1 VPAEL
6 PADLVGH
13 LAFHLGAQRW
23 YARAVAPPADQVS
36 IVAAE
41 ELCPVPGSAR
51 HLYDVQVLAEGDRYQ
66 LLVGERPAGEPAD
79 FLTGRDSGM
88 IQVTDRAFY
97 YDATLDPE
105 LCLRLLR
112 VVTAGTQLAA
122 RVRPISAEQSN
133 TSLVYDDR
141 IILKLYRR
149 LTAGANPD
157 VEVTNAL
164 ARIGFPHVA
173 KPYATWQREGYDL
186 AYAQQF
192 LAGGSEGWA
201 LAQTSL
207 RDFYRTESDDP
218 MQAGGDFSI
227 ESRQLGRVTGELHL
241 AMREV
246 WGADGDA
253 PGRDWD
259 RLVDEVEAGLAD
271 AAAPP
276 SPASGPEEAGDPTLA
291 DGLDPERR
299 RAVVD
304 RLRAVRDPGAL
315 QRVHGDYHLGQVMRT
330 DSGWYVLDF
339 EGEPARD
346 LSQRLRP
353 TSPLKDVAGM
363 LRSLDYAARVA
374 LQERTAAPADA
385 DARADAWVRANR
397 RAFLAGY
404 LAVPD
409 VPELLA
415 PVADRD
421 LVLAGYELEKA
432 IYELGYERAYRP
444 GWVPVP
450 AAAIARLVTELAGS
464 SHDRT
469 E

>member
-1 VPAEL
+1 MPPEL

-23 YARAVAPPADQVS
+23 YGRAAPPAAEGVS
-36 IVAAE
+36 IASAE
-41 ELCPVPGSAR
+41 ELCPVPGNPR
-51 HLYDVQVLAEGDRYQ
+51 HLYDVQILAEGERYQ
-66 LLVGERPAGEPAD
+66 LLVGERPAGEPAE
-79 FLTGRDSGM
+79 FLTGREAGL
-88 IQVTDRAFY
+88 IQVTDRAYY
-97 YDATLDPE
+97 YDATLDAE

-112 VVTAGTQLAA
+112 VVTAGTQLAG

-141 IILKLYRR
+141 IILKLYRH

-164 ARIGFPHVA
+164 ARIGFAHVP
-173 KPYATWQREGYDL
+173 KPYATWRRGGYDL
-186 AYAQQF
+186 AYAQEF
-192 LAGGSEGWA
+192 LAGGSDGWA

-218 MQAGGDFSI
+218 VQAGGDFSS
-227 ESRQLGRVTGELHL
+227 ESRRLGRVTGELHL
-241 AMREV
+241 AMRQV
-246 WGADGDA
+246 WGTDEDA
-253 PGRDWD
+253 PGRDWS
-259 RLVDEVEAGLAD
+259 RLVEEIESGLAE
-271 AAAPP
+271 A
-276 SPASGPEEAGDPTLA
+276 AGDPSLA
-291 DGLDPERR
+291 AVLDADRR

-304 RLRAVRDPGAL
+304 RLRSVSDPGAA
-315 QRVHGDYHLGQVMRT
+315 QRVHGDYHLGQAMRT
-330 DSGWYVLDF
+330 DNGWYVLDF
-339 EGEPARD
+339 EGEPARE
-346 LSQRLRP
+346 LSQRLLP
-353 TSPLKDVAGM
+353 ASPLKDVAGM
-363 LRSLDYAARVA
+363 LRSFDYAARVA
-374 LQERTAAPADA
+374 LQERTAAPADG
-385 DARADAWVRANR
+385 DERADAWQRANR

-444 GWVPVP
+444 AWIPVP
-450 AAAIARLVTELAGS
+450 AAAIARLVTELTRAG
-464 SHDRT
+464 HP